1 MKKLLNILL
10 CTILVLTIT
19 GCSSN
24 SNTNKKDKVTG
35 YNYKV
40 PGLSIS
46 VPTQYANRWKLANLK
61 VKFANGIYTID
72 YCVDDIQTSKGCD
85 ISKVSG
91 KGNYTIKEDKLYLNV
106 TESTTTDVQ
115 SNQTETNKVNNSR
128 TCKIVEKNQ
137 TIIDCSESGGFIYF
151 RDYVD
156 EEYNKKAECSIFNGK
171 TYIGEAHV
179 DGYYLR
185 NGKWVHDPSTFTI
198 KFSFQN
204 GKVDSTTSGAF
215 RDDSCEKLSETSY
228 ILGQRSASYNPAND
242 TFTIT
247 IGTVN
252 GIKYG
257 TMNFVIDNNK

>member
-1 MKKLLNILL
+1 MNFELLIL
-10 CTILVLTIT
+10 
-19 GCSSN
+19 GS
-24 SNTNKKDKVTG
+24 
-35 YNYKV
+35 
-40 PGLSIS
+40 
-46 VPTQYANRWKLANLK
+46 
-61 VKFANGIYTID
+61 
-72 YCVDDIQTSKGCD
+72 DINAYYMARC
-85 ISKVSG
+85 
-91 KGNYTIKEDKLYLNV
+91 YH
-106 TESTTTDVQ
+106 
-115 SNQTETNKVNNSR
+115 
-128 TCKIVEKNQ
+128 
-137 TIIDCSESGGFIYF
+137 
-151 RDYVD
+151 

-257 TMNFVIDNNK
+257 TMNFIIDNNK